1 MVSAVASIS
10 TPRLAAGQRH
20 SARARLNLPA
30 RLMTF
35 NGTGPCTLMDL
46 SCNGAKLA
54 ASECPRLGA
63 VVLFGTVRWTG
74 RGLFG
79 IEFDAPVE
87 HDEVV
92 AMRRYADSAPATQR
106 QAMLAYARKWVQGKI

>member
-1 MVSAVASIS
+1 
-10 TPRLAAGQRH
+10 
-20 SARARLNLPA
+20 
-30 RLMTF
+30 MTF

-54 ASECPRLGA
+54 ASECPRVGA
-63 VVLFGTVRWTG
+63 VVVVEGLPFELFGTVRWTG